1 MTVVILLLL
10 RSSST
15 CPCSYAAG
23 AAHWSGGPST
33 CGTCACDPSFIY
45 SDPNN
50 VTISGSNSCIN
61 IDDNIGNI
69 NIVNNN
75 IGSII
80 DSIDIVT
87 NNNRI
92 SVINNDNHIIVNI
105 NDNDSI
111 IVNDISSETTLI
123 TTSRLHPPTGR

>member
-1 MTVVILLLL
+1 M
-10 RSSST
+10 
-15 CPCSYAAG
+15 
-23 AAHWSGGPST
+23 
-33 CGTCACDPSFIY
+33 
-45 SDPNN
+45 
-50 VTISGSNSCIN
+50 TISGSNSCIN